1 MAISCKKGEYFLPSI
16 TLANGVVF
24 QCGVDQTILEA
35 ARKSKVA
42 IEHSC
47 NSGRCGV
54 CVVPVLH
61 GETSVIKPESSLTL
75 DEHNSGRI
83 LTCCRAPVSDIF
95 LDIDDLGDIGLNPV
109 VILPCRID
117 SLKPMNNDVI
127 QVTLRVPPNSKFK
140 FIAGQ
145 YINLIEKGIRRSYS
159 LANAARLD
167 GKLQIQVKKVNQG
180 LMSEYL
186 FTRARQNDLLRL
198 EGPLGTFSYR
208 ADESEN
214 VILMA
219 TGTGIAPIKSIIES
233 LGKSPDEKKIY
244 IVWGGRVLEDLYLD
258 LSAVKLKHTFVPVL
272 SREEIE
278 NVYFGY
284 VQDAVLGLGLDLK
297 KTTVYACGSEVMIKD
312 ACDVL
317 VRNGLRRKRFYS
329 DAFVSSN

>member
-1 MAISCKKGEYFLPSI
+1 M
-16 TLANGVVF
+16 
-24 QCGVDQTILEA
+24 
-35 ARKSKVA
+35 
-42 IEHSC
+42 
-47 NSGRCGV
+47 
-54 CVVPVLH
+54 
-61 GETSVIKPESSLTL
+61 
-75 DEHNSGRI
+75 
-83 LTCCRAPVSDIF
+83 
-95 LDIDDLGDIGLNPV
+95 
-109 VILPCRID
+109 
-117 SLKPMNNDVI
+117 
-127 QVTLRVPPNSKFK
+127 
-140 FIAGQ
+140 
-145 YINLIEKGIRRSYS
+145 
-159 LANAARLD
+159 ANAARLD
-167 GKLQIQVKKVNQG
+167 GKLEIQVKKVNQG

-258 LSAVKLKHTFVPVL
+258 LSAVNLKHTFVPVL
-272 SREEIE
+272 SREKIE